1 MCALMYNI
9 VHRIYNLCNIDMIEV
24 RKIYLTSYQHNSGMT
39 IDDKGSHVDDDVAK
53 LWSGY
58 NRRNETEIRKKLLD
72 LFEDTKKQIGEQY
85 VQTLGES
92 LDRVAPIQSRGKNI
106 KAKFF
111 WQTAN
116 EWDPKI
122 EKKLKSHHNHM
133 KKIFE

>member
-1 MCALMYNI
+1 
-9 VHRIYNLCNIDMIEV
+9 
-24 RKIYLTSYQHNSGMT
+24 MT
-39 IDDKGSHVDDDVAK
+39 IDDKISYVDYDVAK
-53 LWSGY
+53 LWSKY

-72 LFEDTKKQIGEQY
+72 LFEDTKKDIGEQY

-92 LDRVAPIQSRGKNI
+92 LDKVAPIQSRKKNN

-122 EKKLKSHHNHM
+122 EKNLRIHLNHM

>member
-1 MCALMYNI
+1 
-9 VHRIYNLCNIDMIEV
+9 
-24 RKIYLTSYQHNSGMT
+24 MT
-39 IDDKGSHVDDDVAK
+39 IDDKTSYVDYDVAN
-53 LWSGY
+53 LWSKY
-58 NRRNETEIRKKLLD
+58 NRRNETEIKKKLLD
-72 LFEDTKKQIGEQY
+72 LFEDTKKEIGEQY

-92 LDRVAPIQSRGKNI
+92 LDKIAPIQSRKKNI

-122 EKKLKSHHNHM
+122 EKNLKSHQNNM